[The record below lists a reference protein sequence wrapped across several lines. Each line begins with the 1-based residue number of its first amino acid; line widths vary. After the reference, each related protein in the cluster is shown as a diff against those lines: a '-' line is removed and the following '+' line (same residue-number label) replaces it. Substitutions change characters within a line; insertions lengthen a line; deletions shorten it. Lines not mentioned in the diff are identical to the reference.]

1 LSGTTLLCLM
11 TLCNTFCLGAF
22 GPLLPEIARTNQ
34 LADWQLGV
42 VAGAFGFARMAAA
55 IPTGWLAG
63 RYLGSMLAASPVLLT
78 AGLLLLGSAGSF
90 LVLVLGRLLMGLAHT
105 LGTVGGL
112 TALLQD
118 NRAPGGSMRLNT
130 FEFAAMIGVLG
141 GLGVVGVLPA
151 SLGWNVSLVIASSP
165 LMLVLVLIPA
175 LRQRFPDT
183 PAPTR
188 RSGASIEPAA
198 DRPERAPA
206 IVWMMF
212 AIGVILA
219 LAWSSVSQFL
229 IPVRGTREFGL
240 ERSGVSGML
249 MLAQAVDLVAL
260 LPVGRLADRL
270 GRMPVIGT
278 VVLVMGLGTVA
289 VGLGSLPWFMA
300 GCAGFGLGMAA
311 WMLPLGVIR
320 DHTRFEVFAWR
331 TGLYRVGVDSATF
344 VGPIV
349 SGLLGEHGAGPFVAV
364 VGIVAIILGARLLWP
379 PGG

>member
-1 LSGTTLLCLM
+1 MSGTTLLCLM

-55 IPTGWLAG
+55 LPTGWLAG

-78 AGLLLLGSAGSF
+78 AGLLLLGGAGSF

-118 NRAPGGSMRLNT
+118 NRGPGGSMRLNT

-141 GLGVVGVLPA
+141 GLGLVGMLPA
-151 SLGWNVSLVIASSP
+151 WLGWNVSLVIASSP
-165 LMLVLVLIPA
+165 LVLVLALIPA
-175 LRQRFPDT
+175 LRHRFPDT
-183 PAPTR
+183 PARRFDASRQPTAHR
-188 RSGASIEPAA
+188 L
-198 DRPERAPA
+198 ERAPPV
-206 IVWMMF
+206 VWMMF
-212 AIGVILA
+212 AIGVVLA

-270 GRMPVIGT
+270 GRVPVIGT

-320 DHTRFEVFAWR
+320 DHTRLEVFAWR

-344 VGPIV
+344 LGPIG

-364 VGIVAIILGARLLWP
+364 VGIAAIVLGTRLLWAA
-379 PGG
+379 GH